1 MSDISFY
8 SIEKI
13 FFDSLYPSL
22 DGAAERIIKNISISL
37 NLSSGDYSFEDI
49 KTLILYLNTLG
60 YFSLRNSVHSISICL
75 DIGRTTVYS
84 YINSIYNKPEVYNV

>member
-1 MSDISFY
+1 MSDITFY

-22 DGAAERIIKNISISL
+22 DGAAERIVNNISASL
-37 NLSSGDYSFEDI
+37 NLSFSDYSFQDI
-49 KTLILYLNTLG
+49 KTLIFYLNTLG
-60 YFSLRNSVHSISICL
+60 YFSLRNSVQVLSNYL

-84 YINSIYNKPEVYNV
+84 YINSIYNKPEAYHV